1 MQTMK
6 QRKEEETMEPRLDPG
21 SADQEVLRAMAGLS
35 RYVHQSGLDPKLV
48 QLIEIRA
55 SQINGC
61 GH

>member
-1 MQTMK
+1 
-6 QRKEEETMEPRLDPG
+6 MEPRLNMQKANPE
-21 SADQEVLRAMAGLS
+21 ALRPMAQFGQFI
-35 RYVHQSGLDPKLV
+35 HESGLEPTLV

>member
-1 MQTMK
+1 
-6 QRKEEETMEPRLDPG
+6 MEPRLDPG

>member
-1 MQTMK
+1 
-6 QRKEEETMEPRLDPG
+6 MEPRINVQAIDPE
-21 SADQEVLRAMAGLS
+21 APRAIRQLGK
-35 RYVHQSGLDPKLV
+35 YVRAAGLDPKLV